1 MGGRR
6 FVTVLLVAVIAV
18 VLLNTLAGTADSPV
32 ERLLHISRVPIWLPL
47 VFAAVLGI
55 ALGAVFQKRPGGT
68 TSTGVTAPASP
79 PARKRTDKPAIRGR
93 YAVPRRERRQR
104 ERQAR
109 REAAREEQEDR
120 AREERERVAREQ
132 VREAAPAAPVGRR
145 GGPLGWGLP
154 GRWLRR
160 AASPQ
165 PLAPV
170 GEPSP
175 AQNGDG
181 SGPASAV
188 GEGAP
193 PGPETAAAREV
204 QGPPVGRSGSQG

>member
-47 VFAAVLGI
+47 VFAAALGI

-93 YAVPRRERRQR
+93 YAVPRRERRER

-132 VREAAPAAPVGRR
+132 VREAAPPPPVGRR

-154 GRWLRR
+154 ARWRRR

-165 PLAPV
+165 QAPV
-170 GEPSP
+170 GDASR
-175 AQNGDG
+175 AQNADG

-188 GEGAP
+188 GEGTP

-204 QGPPVGRSGSQG
+204 QGPPVGRPGSQG